1 MAYKIKNS
9 NSTKNKAF
17 HYQVIYEE
25 LDDEAYMQYNSRF
38 HNLTT
43 REKTK
48 IALKIAR
55 ERGNK

>member
-9 NSTKNKAF
+9 NLAKSKAF

-25 LDDEAYMQYNSRF
+25 LDDEAYIQYNSRF

-48 IALKIAR
+48 IALKVAR
-55 ERGNK
+55 ERGHN